1 MKNEEGLKK
10 MAKSIFKNKDNP
22 DGRGLQDIYDE
33 IKKLYLSD
41 NRPWII
47 GFSGGKDS
55 TCMTQLVWK
64 AISQLPAEK
73 MHKKI
78 YIIGCDTL
86 VESPK
91 IVERLSK
98 SLKNMEEYGEKVGLP
113 ISTDI
118 VKPDLED
125 TFWVCLLGRGYP
137 APSSSFRWCTERLKI
152 KNADRFIL
160 EKVSQYG
167 EAIVLLG
174 TRKDESGTREQLMN
188 LYEVKGS
195 LLNRHNKFAQT
206 YMYCPLKDFL
216 TEDVWNYLLQDKNPW
231 GENNRDLLTMY
242 QEANASE
249 CPLVVD
255 TSTPSC
261 GGGRFGCWTCT
272 VVARDKSM
280 DSLLEGGE
288 DWLLPLS
295 ELREEL
301 KKTQEK
307 EEKKKVREFKRRN
320 GKVMFCFPDKEGDD
334 TSAGPYTLDFC
345 RQFLRKLLEAQV
357 KVRKT
362 GPDPK
367 MVLINEDEIH
377 EIQRIWRMERGD
389 WKNSAYEMYE
399 EICKEKLE
407 MLEDLGGFGKV
418 EQEILTDVCQ
428 ENKVPQVLVSKLLHA
443 EFSSQGMGKHSKV
456 FKSLNKILSEEWRDD
471 LTEIVGDMKKER
483 AEKKIYR

>member
-1 MKNEEGLKK
+1 MKNEESLKK
-10 MAKSIFKNKDNP
+10 MAESIFKTRTLK
-22 DGRGLQDIYDE
+22 DIYEE

-55 TCMTQLVWK
+55 TCMAQLVWT

-73 MHKKI
+73 RHKKI
-78 YIIGCDTL
+78 FIIGCDTL

-98 SLKNMEEYGEKVGLP
+98 TIKNMEEYGEKVGLP

-152 KNADRFIL
+152 RNADRFIL

-174 TRKDESGTREQLMN
+174 TRKDESGTRQQLMN

-195 LLNRHNKFAQT
+195 LLNRHAKFAQT

-216 TEDVWNYLLQDKNPW
+216 TEDVWNFLLQNKNPW

-272 VVARDKSM
+272 VVTRDKSM

-288 DWLLPLS
+288 DWLEPLA
-295 ELREEL
+295 ELREDL
-301 KKTQEK
+301 KRTQEK
-307 EEKKKVREFKRRN
+307 EEKRKVREFKRRN
-320 GKVMFCFPDKEGDD
+320 GKVMWCFPDKEGDD

-345 RQFLRKLLEAQV
+345 KDFLRKLLEAQV

-367 MVLINEDEIH
+367 MILINEDEIH

-389 WKNSAYEMYE
+389 WKNSAFEIYERV
-399 EICKEKLE
+399 CGEKLE

-418 EQEILTDVCQ
+418 EQEILTNVCQ

-456 FKSLNKILSEEWRDD
+456 FNSLNKILSEEWRDD
-471 LTEIVGDMKKER
+471 LNEIVDGMKKER
-483 AEKKIYR
+483 DEKKQYR

>member
-1 MKNEEGLKK
+1 MKNEESLKK
-10 MAKSIFKNKDNP
+10 MAESIFKTRTLK
-22 DGRGLQDIYDE
+22 DIYEE

-55 TCMTQLVWK
+55 TCMAQLVWT

-73 MHKKI
+73 RHKKI
-78 YIIGCDTL
+78 FIIGCDTL

-98 SLKNMEEYGEKVGLP
+98 TIKNMEEYGGKAGLP

-152 KNADRFIL
+152 RNADRFIL

-174 TRKDESGTREQLMN
+174 TRKDESGTRQQLMN

-195 LLNRHNKFAQT
+195 LLNRHAKFAQT

-216 TEDVWNYLLQDKNPW
+216 TEDVWNFLLQNKNPW

-288 DWLLPLS
+288 DWLEPLA
-295 ELREEL
+295 ELREDL
-301 KKTQEK
+301 KRTQEK
-307 EEKKKVREFKRRN
+307 DEKRKVREFKRRN
-320 GKVMFCFPDKEGDD
+320 GKVMWCFPDKEGDD

-345 RQFLRKLLEAQV
+345 KDFLRKLLEAQV

-367 MVLINEDEIH
+367 MILINEDEIH

-389 WKNSAYEMYE
+389 WKNSAFEIYERV
-399 EICKEKLE
+399 CGEKLE

-418 EQEILTDVCQ
+418 EQEILTNVCQ

-456 FKSLNKILSEEWRDD
+456 FNSLNKILSEEWRDD
-471 LTEIVGDMKKER
+471 LNEIVDGMKKER
-483 AEKKIYR
+483 DEKKQYR

>member
-1 MKNEEGLKK
+1 

-98 SLKNMEEYGEKVGLP
+98 SLKNMEEYGEKAGLP

-399 EICKEKLE
+399 EICEEKLE

-483 AEKKIYR
+483 AEKKMYR

>member
-1 MKNEEGLKK
+1 
-10 MAKSIFKNKDNP
+10 MAESIFKNKDNP
-22 DGRGLQDIYDE
+22 GGRGLQDIYDE

-389 WKNSAYEMYE
+389 WKNSAYEIYE
-399 EICKEKLE
+399 QESGEKLE

-428 ENKVPQVLVSKLLHA
+428 KNKVPQVLVSKLLHA

-483 AEKKIYR
+483 SEKKKYR

>member
-1 MKNEEGLKK
+1 MKNEESLKK
-10 MAKSIFKNKDNP
+10 MAESIFKTRTLK
-22 DGRGLQDIYDE
+22 DIYEE

-55 TCMTQLVWK
+55 TCMAQLVWT

-73 MHKKI
+73 RHKKI
-78 YIIGCDTL
+78 FIIGCDTL

-98 SLKNMEEYGEKVGLP
+98 TIKNMEEYGEKVGLP

-152 KNADRFIL
+152 RNADRFIL

-174 TRKDESGTREQLMN
+174 TRKDESGTRQQLMN

-195 LLNRHNKFAQT
+195 LLNRHAKFAQT

-216 TEDVWNYLLQDKNPW
+216 TEDVWNFLLQNKNPW

-272 VVARDKSM
+272 VVTRDKSM

-288 DWLLPLS
+288 DWLEPLA
-295 ELREEL
+295 ELREDL
-301 KKTQEK
+301 KRTQEK
-307 EEKKKVREFKRRN
+307 DEKRKVREFKRRN
-320 GKVMFCFPDKEGDD
+320 GKVMWCFPDKEGDD

-345 RQFLRKLLEAQV
+345 KDFLRKLLEAQV

-367 MVLINEDEIH
+367 MILINEDEIH

-389 WKNSAYEMYE
+389 WKNSAFEIYERV
-399 EICKEKLE
+399 CGEKLE

-418 EQEILTDVCQ
+418 EQEILTNVCQ

-456 FKSLNKILSEEWRDD
+456 FNSLNKILSEEWRDD
-471 LTEIVGDMKKER
+471 LNEIVDGMKKER
-483 AEKKIYR
+483 DEKKQYR

>member
-10 MAKSIFKNKDNP
+10 MAESIFKTRTLK
-22 DGRGLQDIYDE
+22 DIYEE

-55 TCMTQLVWK
+55 TCMAQLVWT
-64 AISQLPAEK
+64 AISQLPSEK
-73 MHKKI
+73 RHKKI
-78 YIIGCDTL
+78 FIIGCDTL

-98 SLKNMEEYGEKVGLP
+98 TIKNMEEYGEKAGLP

-152 KNADRFIL
+152 RNADRFIL

-174 TRKDESGTREQLMN
+174 TRKDESGTRQQLMN

-195 LLNRHNKFAQT
+195 LLNRHAKFAQT

-216 TEDVWNYLLQDKNPW
+216 TEDVWNFLLQNKNPW

-272 VVARDKSM
+272 VVTRDKSM

-288 DWLLPLS
+288 DWLEPLA
-295 ELREEL
+295 ELREDL
-301 KKTQEK
+301 KRTQEK
-307 EEKKKVREFKRRN
+307 DEKRKVREFKRRN
-320 GKVMFCFPDKEGDD
+320 GKVMWCFPDKEGDD

-345 RQFLRKLLEAQV
+345 KDFLRKLLEAQV

-367 MVLINEDEIH
+367 MILINEDEIH

-389 WKNSAYEMYE
+389 WKNSAFEIYERV
-399 EICKEKLE
+399 CGEKLE

-418 EQEILTDVCQ
+418 EQEILTNVCQ

-456 FKSLNKILSEEWRDD
+456 FNSLNKILSEEWRDD
-471 LTEIVGDMKKER
+471 LNEIVDGMKKER
-483 AEKKIYR
+483 DEKKQYR

>member
-1 MKNEEGLKK
+1 MKNEESLKK
-10 MAKSIFKNKDNP
+10 MAESIFKTRTLK
-22 DGRGLQDIYDE
+22 DIYEE

-55 TCMTQLVWK
+55 TCMAQLVWT

-73 MHKKI
+73 RHKKI
-78 YIIGCDTL
+78 FIIGCDTL

-98 SLKNMEEYGEKVGLP
+98 TIKNMEEYGGKAGLP

-152 KNADRFIL
+152 RNADRFIL

-174 TRKDESGTREQLMN
+174 TRKDESGTRQQLMN

-195 LLNRHNKFAQT
+195 LLNRHAKFAQT

-216 TEDVWNYLLQDKNPW
+216 TEDVWNFLLQNKNPW

-272 VVARDKSM
+272 VVTRDKSM

-288 DWLLPLS
+288 DWLEPLA
-295 ELREEL
+295 ELREDL
-301 KKTQEK
+301 KRTQEK
-307 EEKKKVREFKRRN
+307 DEKRKVREFKRRN
-320 GKVMFCFPDKEGDD
+320 GKVMWCFPDKEGDD

-345 RQFLRKLLEAQV
+345 KDFLRKLLEAQV

-367 MVLINEDEIH
+367 MILINEDEIH

-389 WKNSAYEMYE
+389 WKNSAFEIYERV
-399 EICKEKLE
+399 CGEKLE

-418 EQEILTDVCQ
+418 EQEILTNVCQ

-456 FKSLNKILSEEWRDD
+456 FNSLNKILSEEWRDD
-471 LTEIVGDMKKER
+471 LNEIVDGMKKER
-483 AEKKIYR
+483 DEKKQYR